1 MTDLDS
7 MIALRRAAVAAAK
20 RRAPTSAHRDAAL
33 GRTDRR
39 DFITALRAA
48 CTENEPAIIAE
59 FKRRSPSSGDIDPTA
74 DPAAVAAA
82 YERGGAAAISVL
94 TESPTFGGS
103 LDDLRTARA
112 SCGLPVL
119 CKDFVVDAYQIWEAA
134 AAGADAILLI
144 VSILDDNLLRGLFA
158 LASALQVAPLVEV
171 HDEADVRR
179 AVAIG
184 AGLIG
189 VNNRDLRTF
198 AVDPDALG
206 RIAKSVPQD
215 RLLVAESGYRSA
227 AEVAVAARLGAGAVL
242 VGESLMRATDKESAL
257 RRLRGA

>member
-1 MTDLDS
+1 MSELDTL
-7 MIALRRAAVAAAK
+7 IALRRTAVAAAK

-33 GRTDRR
+33 GRLDRR
-39 DFITALRAA
+39 DFTAALRAGRTA
-48 CTENEPAIIAE
+48 SAPAIIAE
-59 FKRRSPSSGDIDPTA
+59 FKRRSPSSGDIDPGA

-94 TESPTFGGS
+94 AEAANFGGG
-103 LDDLRTARA
+103 LDDLRTVRS
-112 SCGLPVL
+112 SCALPVL
-119 CKDFVVDAYQIWEAA
+119 CKDFIVDAYQIWEAA

-144 VSILDDNLLRGLFA
+144 AGILDDNLLRGFFA

-179 AVAIG
+179 ALAIG

-189 VNNRDLRTF
+189 INNRDLRTRI
-198 AVDPDALG
+198 VDIGTVG
-206 RIAKSVPQD
+206 RLAPSIPTD

-227 AEVAVAARLGAGAVL
+227 DDIVSAARLGAGAVL
-242 VGESLMRATDKESAL
+242 VGESLMRAADKETAL

>member
-1 MTDLDS
+1 MSELDAL
-7 MIALRRAAVAAAK
+7 IALRRTAVAAAK

-33 GRTDRR
+33 GRMDRR
-39 DFITALRAA
+39 DFTAALMAGRSVS
-48 CTENEPAIIAE
+48 TPAIIAE
-59 FKRRSPSSGDIDPTA
+59 FKRRSPSSGDIDPGA

-94 TESPTFGGS
+94 TEAANFGGG
-103 LDDLRTARA
+103 LDDLRTVRA
-112 SCGLPVL
+112 SSALPVL
-119 CKDFVVDAYQIWEAA
+119 CKDFIVDAYQIWEAA

-144 VSILDDNLLRGLFA
+144 AGILDDNLLRGFFA

-179 AVAIG
+179 ALAIG
-184 AGLIG
+184 TGLIG
-189 VNNRDLRTF
+189 INNRDLRTRI
-198 AVDPDALG
+198 VDMGTVG
-206 RIAKSVPQD
+206 RLAPSIPTD

-227 AEVAVAARLGAGAVL
+227 GDIVSAARFGAGAVL
-242 VGESLMRATDKESAL
+242 VGESLMRAADKETAL